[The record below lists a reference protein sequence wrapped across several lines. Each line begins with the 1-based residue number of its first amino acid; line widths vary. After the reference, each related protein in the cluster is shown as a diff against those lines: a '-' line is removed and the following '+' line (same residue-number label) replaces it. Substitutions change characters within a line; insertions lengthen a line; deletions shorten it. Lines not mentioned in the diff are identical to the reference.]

1 MAKIKSEDLL
11 QSIRESAPNILARN
25 VDKIDDVVE
34 SIGDAIKKLTTDY
47 SFEHIQHDG
56 VDRNGKKISVDELRI
71 RVPSFLRRRIA
82 DDLIPE
88 VTKEIKT
95 GYTQKIHPKKFT
107 ISFRLNGKNES
118 ESVGVG
124 SAKGRVTTT
133 SLTKDVNNKKHVI
146 AFYIMNKVGQKDT
159 SINLKPSS
167 PIFNLSNTT
176 KNVGEYVSHLVT
188 SINSD
193 KTLLEGEKEYLKDLV
208 DVAHKSAKTG
218 NTVKPKSSDV
228 SNDFLDKVA
237 VQFSELVCPLYA
249 ISLLKETALKDMI
262 PRNINDLKIKIPN
275 DSVQLYDYEII
286 SGNEVLKVSV
296 KGGRISQQASLDALF
311 GNVNV
316 VKFNTIFKNNERIV
330 STSAKKR
337 YGEFESIVANK
348 VMTGAGQANA
358 LMAVAQIY
366 RSNVPNA
373 KKKQLE
379 EQLFDYYKF
388 DNRQQ
393 KDSVINWFKSLRRK
407 YTGREKLSSTTT
419 NKKHLKDVQEWLQ
432 NVRDNRKSRVPS
444 KFDAENPNDYIVW
457 YASFACELALT
468 RHSGITKQPMN
479 DTTNS
484 NYRNFMVEKFIKE
497 YKIILQSFATKKGG
511 SIETKI
517 SIKEEDLNEW
527 FSIRSKNG
535 FGNYQ
540 DKIGIDPVGRNR

>member
-1 MAKIKSEDLL
+1 MCSSDL
-11 QSIRESAPNILARN
+11 
-25 VDKIDDVVE
+25 
-34 SIGDAIKKLTTDY
+34 
-47 SFEHIQHDG
+47 
-56 VDRNGKKISVDELRI
+56 
-71 RVPSFLRRRIA
+71 LRRRIA
-82 DDLIPE
+82 DDLMPE
-88 VTKEIKT
+88 ITKEIRA

-107 ISFRLNGKNES
+107 ISFKLNGKTEN

-133 SLTKDVNNKKHVI
+133 SLTKDANNKKHVI
-146 AFYIMNKVGQKDT
+146 AFYVMNKVGQKDVD
-159 SINLKPSS
+159 INLKPSS
-167 PIFNLSNTT
+167 SIFNLDNTI
-176 KNVGEYVSHLVT
+176 KKVDEYIRHLIN

-193 KTLLEGEKEYLKDLV
+193 KILLENEKDYLKDLV
-208 DVAHKSAKTG
+208 EAAHQSAKTG
-218 NTVKPKSSDV
+218 RVVKPSSSLV

-249 ISLLKETALKDMI
+249 IGLLKETALKNLI

-286 SGNEVLKVSV
+286 SGDEILKVSV

-330 STSAKKR
+330 SSSAKKR

-366 RSNVPNA
+366 RSGVPNA
-373 KKKQLE
+373 KKKELE
-379 EQLFDYYKF
+379 KELFDYYGF

-419 NKKHLKDVQEWLQ
+419 NKKHLKEVQEWLQ
-432 NVRDNRKSRVPS
+432 HVRDNRKARVPS
-444 KFDAENPNDYIVW
+444 KFDTDNPSDYTVW

-468 RHSGITKQPMN
+468 RHSGITKQPVN
-479 DTTNS
+479 DNTNS

-511 SIETKI
+511 DIETKI
-517 SIKEEDLNEW
+517 SIKEEDLKDW

-540 DKIGIDPVGRNR
+540 DKMGIDPVGRNR

>member
-11 QSIRESAPNILARN
+11 QSIRETAPSILARD
-25 VDKIDDVVE
+25 VDKIDDVLE

-47 SFEHIQHDG
+47 TFEHIQHDG
-56 VDRNGKKISVDELRI
+56 VDKNGKKISVDELRI
-71 RVPSFLRRRIA
+71 RVPSSLRRRIA

-88 VTKEIKT
+88 VTKEIKV

-107 ISFRLNGKNES
+107 ITFRLNGKTENES
-118 ESVGVG
+118 IGVG

-133 SLTKDVNNKKHVI
+133 SLTKDANNKKHVI

-167 PIFNLSNTT
+167 PIFNLDNTT
-176 KNVGEYVSHLVT
+176 KKVDDYVKHLIT
-188 SINSD
+188 SVNSD
-193 KTLLEGEKEYLKDLV
+193 KTLLENEKEYLIDLV
-208 DVAHKSAKTG
+208 NTAHQSAKNG
-218 NTVKPKSSDV
+218 SIVKPKASSV

-237 VQFSELVCPLYA
+237 VQFSELICPLYA
-249 ISLLKETALKDMI
+249 IGLLKETGLSDII
-262 PRNINDLKIKIPN
+262 PRNISDLKIKIPN

-286 SGNEVLKVSV
+286 SGNQVLKVSV
-296 KGGRISQQASLDALF
+296 KGGRIPQQASLDALF

-330 STSAKKR
+330 SSSAKKR
-337 YGEFESIVANK
+337 YGDFESIVANK

-358 LMAVAQIY
+358 LMAVAQIF
-366 RSNVPNA
+366 RSYSSNA
-373 KKKQLE
+373 KRRELE

-388 DNRQQ
+388 DNRQK

-407 YTGREKLSSTTT
+407 YNGHEKISSVTA
-419 NKKHLKDVQEWLQ
+419 NKKHLTDVQEWLQ
-432 NVRDNRKSRVPS
+432 HVRDNRKSRIPS
-444 KFDAENPNDYIVW
+444 KFDVANPNDYTVW

-468 RHSGITKQPMN
+468 RHSGITKQPVN
-479 DTTNS
+479 DNTNS

-497 YKIILQSFATKKGG
+497 YKIILQSFAAKKGG
-511 SIETKI
+511 DIETKI
-517 SIKEEDLNEW
+517 SVKEEDLKDW
-527 FSIRSKNG
+527 FSIRSKNS

>member
-1 MAKIKSEDLL
+1 MAKVKSEELL
-11 QSIRESAPNILARN
+11 QSIRESAPNILARDT
-25 VDKIDDVVE
+25 DKIDDVVE

-56 VDRNGKKISVDELRI
+56 VGKNGKKISVDELRI
-71 RVPSFLRRRIA
+71 RVPSSLRRRIA

-88 VTKEIKT
+88 ITKEIKV

-107 ISFRLNGKNES
+107 ISFKLNGKTENES
-118 ESVGVG
+118 IGVG

-146 AFYIMNKVGQKDT
+146 AFYVMNKVGQQDVVL
-159 SINLKPSS
+159 NLKPSS
-167 PIFNLSNTT
+167 PIFNLDNTT
-176 KNVGEYVSHLVT
+176 KNVDEYVRHLIT
-188 SINSD
+188 SVNSD
-193 KTLLEGEKEYLKDLV
+193 KTLLEDEKEYLKDLV
-208 DVAHKSAKTG
+208 ETAHKSAKNG
-218 NTVKPKSSDV
+218 NIVKPKASSV
-228 SNDFLDKVA
+228 SNEFLDKVS

-249 ISLLKETALKDMI
+249 IGLLKETALKDMI

-286 SGNEVLKVSV
+286 SGSEVLKVSV
-296 KGGRISQQASLDALF
+296 KGGRIPQQASLDALF

-316 VKFNTIFKNNERIV
+316 VKFNTIFKNNETIV
-330 STSAKKR
+330 SSSAKKR

-366 RSNVPNA
+366 RSSVPNA
-373 KKKQLE
+373 KKKELE
-379 EQLFDYYKF
+379 KELFDYYNF

-419 NKKHLKDVQEWLQ
+419 NKKHLQDVQEWLQ
-432 NVRDNRKSRVPS
+432 HVRDNRKSRIPS
-444 KFDAENPNDYIVW
+444 KFDTANPNDYTVW

-468 RHSGITKQPMN
+468 RHSGITKQPVN
-479 DTTNS
+479 DNTNS

-497 YKIILQSFATKKGG
+497 YKIILQSFAAKKGG
-511 SIETKI
+511 DIETKI
-517 SIKEEDLNEW
+517 SIKQEDLKDW
-527 FSIRSKNG
+527 FSIRSKNS